1 MAKNFLD
8 DAPDLGAEM
17 PEKKKSSKNFLDDAP
32 DLGEAGEN
40 STEEMDVSTFQKAMN
55 VLDIPGSIVR
65 TGLEAAIS
73 PERDVLSSVGSQLGK
88 TLKSPTTAA
97 SSAPTGWDVADTAKT
112 EMFGNEPRPEPQG
125 MVESGIRA
133 ASEFVPGFAVE
144 MATDPLGMMMGGAGK
159 LKKAI
164 RKPLL
169 NSADKQAMQALA
181 KYTTKAD
188 VLGKGKDVEVIG
200 KRLVEENLQGL
211 LKTPQKLYE
220 KMAGKRHVIK
230 EKVPGLEEYSIK
242 RGPREGGLIKET
254 SEGVSDVLKSIE
266 DDYGIKNIVPAD
278 IVSDQIAKSVALKK
292 DPTSGESPDI
302 GKVQEVL
309 DKILKPYSV
318 KPSVGGYGIM
328 KEKVPNKLT
337 LSQVQDLRKNVGK
350 QLSDR
355 TFYASPD
362 QQMKLEKEVL
372 TETYRELG
380 DVIRNNLKG
389 KPIIRGNKTVDA
401 ADYYNLQNEKLKAY
415 LDLESM
421 LEYVPTE
428 QLKDQDMLSLLASI
442 GVKGATWGAAGGVST
457 LIGAPSYMTSGALVG
472 ATLGAGSAA
481 SKAVKNKAPE
491 YLSGIMKQ
499 AAKVAPIG
507 AAAGTRGAI
516 QFAREGQ
523 FVPESQMGRSP
534 QSISLSPKELIN
546 YRIPRTTQ
554 GILENKDKVI
564 SKLIQNG
571 LDDNTIDTITQALN
585 GDPEDVANL
594 MPMLSSKFGSLF
606 EKSKYKTFDGKFI
619 DPNDRAK
626 AADDIS
632 KRDDIGSVQ
641 RAKMISKINKTGEVP
656 EGL

>member
-1 MAKNFLD
+1 MA
-8 DAPDLGAEM
+8 
-17 PEKKKSSKNFLDDAP
+17 KNFLDDAP
-32 DLGEAGEN
+32 DLGEAGKD
-40 STEEMDVSTFQKAMN
+40 STEDMDVSTFQKAMN
-55 VLDIPGSIVR
+55 VLDIPGSVVR

-73 PERDVLSSVGSQLGK
+73 PERDVLSSVGKQIGK
-88 TLKSPTTAA
+88 TFESPTTAA
-97 SSAPTGWDVADTAKT
+97 ASAPTGWDIADTAST
-112 EMFGNEPRPEPQG
+112 EMFGDKPKPEPQG
-125 MVESGIRA
+125 LVETGIRA
-133 ASEFVPGFAVE
+133 ASEFVPGFAIE
-144 MATDPLGMMMGGAGK
+144 MATDPLGMMMGGSSK

-169 NSADKQAMQALA
+169 NSADKQSMKALA
-181 KYTTKAD
+181 QYTTKAD

-230 EKVPGLEEYSIK
+230 TQVPGLEEYSIK
-242 RGPREGGLIKET
+242 RGPKEGGLIKET
-254 SEGVSDVLKSIE
+254 SDVVSDVLKSIE

-278 IVSDQIAKSVALKK
+278 IMSDQIAKSAALVK
-292 DPTSGESPDI
+292 DPISGESPDI
-302 GKVQEVL
+302 GKIQEVL
-309 DKILKPYSV
+309 NRVLKPYDV
-318 KPSVGGYGIM
+318 KPAVGGYGIM

-337 LSQVQDLRKNVGK
+337 LSQVQELRKNIGK

-355 TFYASPD
+355 TFYAGAD

-372 TETYRELG
+372 TEAWRELG
-380 DVIRNNLKG
+380 DVIKNNLKG

-428 QLKDQDMLSLLASI
+428 QLKNQDMLSLLASI
-442 GVKGATWGAAGGVST
+442 GIKGTTWGVAGGVGA
-457 LIGAPSYMTSGALVG
+457 LVGAPSHITSGALVG
-472 ATLGAGSAA
+472 ATLGAGQAA
-481 SKAVKNKAPE
+481 SQGIKNKAPE
-491 YLSGIMKQ
+491 YLTDIMKQ
-499 AAKVAPIG
+499 AAKVAPMG
-507 AAAGTRGAI
+507 AAATQRGAI
-516 QFAREGQ
+516 QFAREGE

-534 QSISLSPKELIN
+534 QSITPSPRELIN

-554 GILENKDKVI
+554 GILDNKDKVI
-564 SKLIQNG
+564 AKLIQNG
-571 LDDNTIDTITQALN
+571 IDDNTIDTITQALN
-585 GDPEDVANL
+585 GDSDDVANL

-606 EKSKYKTFDGKFI
+606 EKSKYKVFDGKFI

-641 RAKMISKINKTGEVP
+641 RAKMISKINKTGEMP